1 MSDNRKERV
10 SQHALNELISILQK
24 HTLDTHAALGLLFFT
39 AHSLMMSSGA
49 KTFEAAADNG
59 EGMRFTRLFPDMPD
73 CPSDNSTRRGVTG
86 YTNCAGCDEKETGRK
101 CALHRCSAFIPR
113 NQQCR

>member
-24 HTLDTHAALGLLFFT
+24 HTADTHAALGLLAVA
-39 AHSLMMSSGA
+39 AHSLMLSSGA

-59 EGMRFTRLFPDMPD
+59 EGIRFTRLFPDMPD
-73 CPSDNSTRRGVTG
+73 YPSDNSAPSGSDRI
-86 YTNCAGCDEKETGRK
+86 
-101 CALHRCSAFIPR
+101 H
-113 NQQCR
+113 